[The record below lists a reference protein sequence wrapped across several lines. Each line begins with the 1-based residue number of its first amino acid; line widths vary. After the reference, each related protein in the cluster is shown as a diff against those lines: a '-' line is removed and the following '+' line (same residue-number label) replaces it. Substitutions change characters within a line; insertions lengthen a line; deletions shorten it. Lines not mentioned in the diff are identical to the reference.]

1 MVFLLWLQVAFI
13 NWSCPIFLLLQ
24 CKCNWMHVY
33 SYGLVHVIISV
44 KRYINYFVACLWA
57 SHIMTRIL
65 TQVETTDAWG
75 HEFIYFTN
83 GQTQVINIL
92 HAIFQYSI
100 ANVDSITV

>member
-1 MVFLLWLQVAFI
+1 
-13 NWSCPIFLLLQ
+13 
-24 CKCNWMHVY
+24 
-33 SYGLVHVIISV
+33 
-44 KRYINYFVACLWA
+44 
-57 SHIMTRIL
+57 MTRIL

-83 GQTQVINIL
+83 GQTQIINIL